1 MRRRFFRALV
11 LPCGKA
17 PERGRLFSERKFGFA
32 AAEEV
37 VGFEEEGSQAARAEF
52 AAAEGGGALGKCDTI
67 LLLEKTCN
75 IQ

>member
-1 MRRRFFRALV
+1 MRRRFFREWG
-11 LPCGKA
+11 LPRGKE
-17 PERGRLFSERKFGFA
+17 PERGRLFSKRKFGFA

-37 VGFEEEGSQAARAEF
+37 GAFEEDGSQAAR
-52 AAAEGGGALGKCDTI
+52 AEGGGALGKCDTF

>member
-1 MRRRFFRALV
+1 MRAVFLGRWDCRAERRRNEGGCFRSGNSGL
-11 LPCGKA
+11 
-17 PERGRLFSERKFGFA
+17 A